1 MNWIKK
7 IFNFYYEGF
16 RSMTWGRSL
25 WLLILI
31 KLFLV
36 FFIMKLFFF
45 SNKFEHKF
53 KTDEER
59 SMHVLE
65 NLTK

>member
-16 RSMTWGRSL
+16 KGLTWGRSL

-45 SNKFEHKF
+45 SDNSVQKF
-53 KTDEER
+53 KTKEDQ
-59 SMHVLE
+59 SLHILE